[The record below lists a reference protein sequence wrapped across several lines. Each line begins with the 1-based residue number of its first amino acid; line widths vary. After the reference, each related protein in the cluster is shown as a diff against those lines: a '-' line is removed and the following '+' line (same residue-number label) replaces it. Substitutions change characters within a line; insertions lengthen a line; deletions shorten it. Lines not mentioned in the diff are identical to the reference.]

1 MKTIWTML
9 VCGALGAATV
19 GCGSD
24 DTANDAGTR
33 TDTGGTPGDGG
44 VTDSGGGTGDGGG
57 SCGTPA
63 QVNGRTPY
71 YQCTSTPVCPAQ
83 YMNPAMTPGFRLTY
97 LNIREPAALA
107 SAAILSV
114 VNAAVKDGR
123 FLWGIKFDLTANTFR
138 TGGMNPSTFMRGTTG
153 LGLLDGTYQ
162 FFSGNAPGG
171 AGARYDAISGM
182 GTLTGDRFASMQITT
197 TVNIPIFADAAGTML
212 LTQLPLENASFSN
225 VQITSD
231 RACIGLGQSAGG
243 RFTESTSNW
252 LTEDNG
258 TPYGVVEADITVT
271 NSQSVTV
278 ELGGTPTPLCNL
290 LSGANCMTDPQA
302 MWPRQP
308 TMATVNG
315 MSVPVYH
322 LRAEFAGVSANIQ

>member
-19 GCGSD
+19 GCSD
-24 DTANDAGTR
+24 DPAPTNNTDAGTNP
-33 TDTGGTPGDGG
+33 TDTGGG
-44 VTDSGGGTGDGGG
+44 GDGGG
-57 SCGTPA
+57 SCGTPPA
-63 QVNGRTPY
+63 VNGRVPY
-71 YQCTSTPVCPAQ
+71 HECSSTPVCPAQ
-83 YMNPAMTPGFRLTY
+83 RFTNPAMTPGYRLTY

-123 FLWGIKFDLTANTFR
+123 FLWGLKLDLAANTFR
-138 TGGMNPSTFMRGTTG
+138 TGGMNPATFMRGTTG
-153 LGLLDGTYQ
+153 LGLLDGSYQ

-171 AGARYDAISGM
+171 AGARYDAITGM
-182 GTLTGDRFASMQITT
+182 GTLTGDRFSSMQINT
-197 TVNIPIFADAAGTML
+197 TVNIPIFSDAAGTQL
-212 LTQLPLENASFSN
+212 LTQLPLENARFSN

-231 RACIGLGQSAGG
+231 RGCIGLGQAAGG

-258 TPYGVVEADITVT
+258 MPYGVVEADITVT

-290 LSGANCMTDPQA
+290 LSGNNCMSDARPW
-302 MWPRQP
+302 MREP
-308 TMATVNG
+308 TMAMVNG
-315 MSVPVYH
+315 MNVEVYH
-322 LRAEFAGVSANIQ
+322 LRAEFAGVSANIP

>member
-19 GCGSD
+19 GCSD
-24 DTANDAGTR
+24 DPATPATDAGNTP
-33 TDTGGTPGDGG
+33 TDTGNPGDGG
-44 VTDSGGGTGDGGG
+44 A

-63 QVNGRTPY
+63 TPDGGRTPY
-71 YQCTSTPVCPAQ
+71 YECSSTPVCPQARV
-83 YMNPAMTPGFRLTY
+83 MNPAMTPGYRLTY

-123 FLWGIKFDLTANTFR
+123 FLWGLKLDLAANTFR
-138 TGGMNPSTFMRGTTG
+138 TGGMNPGTFTRGTTG

-171 AGARYDAISGM
+171 MGARFDAISGM
-182 GTLTGDRFASMQITT
+182 GTLTGDRFASMQIGT
-197 TVNIPIFADAAGTML
+197 TVNIPIFADAAGTQL
-212 LTQLPLENASFSN
+212 LTQLPLENARFSN
-225 VQITSD
+225 VQITAD
-231 RACIGLGQSAGG
+231 RGCIGLGQVAGG

-258 TPYGVVEADITVT
+258 MPYGVVEADITVT

-290 LSGANCMTDPQA
+290 LSGNNCMTDARPW
-302 MWPRQP
+302 MREP
-308 TMATVNG
+308 TMAMVNG
-315 MSVPVYH
+315 MNVEVYH
-322 LRAEFAGVSANIQ
+322 LRAEFAAVSANIP